1 MLSCITPGQPYHDT
15 VRMSTR
21 SGASLQVKRGRLSI
35 VTMIAEM
42 HSLNDQP
49 LTNEN
54 REVQR
59 EQR

>member
-1 MLSCITPGQPYHDT
+1 
-15 VRMSTR
+15 MSTR